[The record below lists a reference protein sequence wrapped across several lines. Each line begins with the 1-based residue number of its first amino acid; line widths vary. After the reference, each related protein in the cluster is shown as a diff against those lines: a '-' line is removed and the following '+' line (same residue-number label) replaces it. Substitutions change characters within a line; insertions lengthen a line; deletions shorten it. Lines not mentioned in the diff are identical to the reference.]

1 MTKKKRRKFS
11 KEFKREA
18 VRLLRAHPE
27 KGVTAIAG
35 ELGVTVSVLRSW
47 LEMVEAEEKTGMA
60 PEELE
65 ELKRLRKENA
75 RLKEEVEILGKATAF
90 FAGRKQ

>member
-1 MTKKKRRKFS
+1 MAKTRRRKFT

-18 VRLLRAHPE
+18 VRLLRTSGKNQTQVAR
-27 KGVTAIAG
+27 
-35 ELGVTVSVLRSW
+35 ELGVATSVLGTW
-47 LEMVEAEEKTGMA
+47 MAMVEGDEKTGLT

-75 RLKEEVEILGKATAF
+75 RLQMEVEILGKATAF
-90 FAGRKQ
+90 FANRNK

>member
-1 MTKKKRRKFS
+1 MAKTRRRKFT

-18 VRLLRAHPE
+18 VRLLRTSGKNQTQVAR
-27 KGVTAIAG
+27 
-35 ELGVTVSVLRSW
+35 ELGVATSVLGTW
-47 LEMVEAEEKTGMA
+47 MAMVEGEEKTGLT

-75 RLKEEVEILGKATAF
+75 RLQMEVEILGKATAF
-90 FAGRKQ
+90 FASRNR

>member
-1 MTKKKRRKFS
+1 MTKKRRRKFS

-27 KGVTAIAG
+27 KGITAIAG

-47 LEMVEAEEKTGMA
+47 VEMVEAEEKTGLKT
-60 PEELE
+60 EELT
-65 ELKRLRKENA
+65 ELEQLRKDKA
-75 RLKEEVEILGKATAF
+75 RLEREVEILKKATAF
-90 FAGRKQ
+90 FAKQSG

>member
-1 MTKKKRRKFS
+1 MAKARRKFT

-18 VRLLRAHPE
+18 VRLLRTSGKNQTQVAR
-27 KGVTAIAG
+27 
-35 ELGVTVSVLRSW
+35 ELGVATSVLGTW
-47 LEMVEAEEKTGMA
+47 MAMVEGEEKTGLT

-75 RLKEEVEILGKATAF
+75 RLQMEVEILGKATAF
-90 FAGRKQ
+90 FANRNK

>member
-1 MTKKKRRKFS
+1 MAKTRRRKFT

-18 VRLLRAHPE
+18 VRLLRTSGSNQTQVAR
-27 KGVTAIAG
+27 
-35 ELGVTVSVLRSW
+35 ELGVATSVLGTW
-47 LEMVEAEEKTGMA
+47 MAMVEAEEKTGLT

-75 RLKEEVEILGKATAF
+75 RLQMEVEILGKATAF
-90 FAGRKQ
+90 FANRNK